1 MCGIAGIYSMNG
13 SPLKDP
19 ISRIKRMLNIQYN
32 RGPDACG
39 FSFSE
44 DKRLI
49 LGNTRLSIVDI
60 NTNLPLPFNK
70 TGSKKAYRPNKIT
83 KSPKEF
89 RKYETW
95 KPK

>member
-32 RGPDACG
+32 RGPDASG

-44 DKRLI
+44 DKSAFTL
-49 LGNTRLSIVDI
+49 NFHV
-60 NTNLPLPFNK
+60 NLD
-70 TGSKKAYRPNKIT
+70 
-83 KSPKEF
+83 
-89 RKYETW
+89 
-95 KPK
+95 